1 MTTEWKNA
9 GSLGEELE
17 GCGRPMKGLEGHIKE
32 PGSYSVSLRV
42 LKLGSIEPHVSGDLH
57 T

>member
-17 GCGRPMKGLEGHIKE
+17 GCGRPTKGLECHIKE